1 MLKTRREE
9 WCIGALVL
17 ALAILPSVAEA
28 AVIDVTVTSDTPR
41 IDYTLGETATVTV
54 SAQVRPG
61 TGAASN
67 DGLFAWGVDLT
78 LGDVLFGPG
87 VTDTADPDILALSG
101 TAAIGSAWDG
111 AGSDGTPKSWG
122 LEAIWDTQFNN
133 QTRGFGSQV
142 VLFTIEVQGLARGT
156 GSVGITGNPIQGADF
171 ITHQGAGD
179 DSGVFS
185 IASTNI
191 EVVPEPAT
199 IALMSIGGILALR
212 RKRK

>member
-1 MLKTRREE
+1 MHKRERVATWLGVLIFALMLVP
-9 WCIGALVL
+9 IVAQ
-17 ALAILPSVAEA
+17 AAIV
-28 AVIDVTVTSDTPR
+28 DVTVSSDKSQ
-41 IDYTLGETATVTV
+41 IQIGEKAVVTV

-67 DGLFAWGVDLT
+67 DGLFAWGADLT

-87 VTDTADPDILALSG
+87 VTDTANLDILSLPG
-101 TAAIGSAWDG
+101 TAVIGAAWDG
-111 AGSDGTPKSWG
+111 AGSGGTPKSWG

-133 QTRGFGSQV
+133 QTRGFGSEV
-142 VLFTIEVQGLARGT
+142 VLFTIEVEGLALGS

-179 DSGVFS
+179 DSGFYG

-191 EVVPEPAT
+191 QVVPEPAS
-199 IALMSIGGILALR
+199 IAMLLGMCGLMVLR
-212 RKRK
+212 RRRA